1 MTDNL
6 VQNRMMMAAGLLAL
20 LAAMILPQLSG
31 QVVAGLIGLTLLVLP
46 IYRALTSMTALQ
58 PDLGFQQDP
67 LACVITNAELM
78 ILDANPAALRQFK
91 AVVGQALDFGA
102 ITPAREAVLLRL
114 QARARR
120 LGAAVEQ
127 LPHPSARHGAHHG
140 ALRVFVQ
147 SLGADRSLWRI
158 DSVSDHTVQPMG
170 PQISLPM
177 MTLDPQGGVIFS
189 NPALQQV
196 LGRCPKTVAEVFA
209 DTVYKSGEEVC
220 LNGPHGPLRAYL
232 AQIDLGDR
240 RDLYLL
246 PLPTAAPFD
255 VNMLADFQ
263 TMPVALMMLDPSGAI
278 CAINLAAREVIGA
291 KDTDPNDGLM
301 FQDLFEGLGRP
312 VSDWLLDVAE
322 ARMPA
327 GAQVLRLHPQNDT
340 FVQVSLR
347 RVVDHGRARV
357 VAILQDATALKTLEA
372 QFVQSQKMEAI
383 GQLAGGIAHDFNN
396 LLTAISGHCD
406 LLLIRNSAEDANYP
420 DLMQISQNAN
430 RAAGLVAQLLAFSRK
445 QTLQPEYLDLQEVVS
460 DMIHLLNRLVGEK
473 VHLSLQHGAT
483 LGTIR
488 ADRRQLEQVMMN
500 LVVNARDAMA
510 MKGTIQIETE
520 AAHLPQD
527 LLRDHVCVPAGD
539 YALIRVIDN
548 GAGIPADV
556 LQKIF
561 EPFYTTKK
569 QGTGLGLSTA
579 YGIVKQS
586 GGFIFVDSVLGKGT
600 VFSLYFPIHIRPA
613 HQAVT
618 RPNPPKTTLL
628 RQGEGVVLL
637 VEDEAPVRAFAAR
650 ALRMRGY
657 TVREASC
664 GEDALSILQD
674 PDLQI
679 DLFLT
684 DVIMPGLDGP
694 TWVREALQ
702 SRPKTPVIFVSGYAE
717 DVMAEQQSRLQ
728 NAAYLAKPFSLTD
741 LTVAVAKQLRRDS
754 GLGSGLS

>member
-1 MTDNL
+1 
-6 VQNRMMMAAGLLAL
+6 
-20 LAAMILPQLSG
+20 
-31 QVVAGLIGLTLLVLP
+31 
-46 IYRALTSMTALQ
+46 
-58 PDLGFQQDP
+58 
-67 LACVITNAELM
+67 
-78 ILDANPAALRQFK
+78 
-91 AVVGQALDFGA
+91 
-102 ITPAREAVLLRL
+102 
-114 QARARR
+114 
-120 LGAAVEQ
+120 
-127 LPHPSARHGAHHG
+127 
-140 ALRVFVQ
+140 
-147 SLGADRSLWRI
+147 
-158 DSVSDHTVQPMG
+158 
-170 PQISLPM
+170 
-177 MTLDPQGGVIFS
+177 
-189 NPALQQV
+189 
-196 LGRCPKTVAEVFA
+196 
-209 DTVYKSGEEVC
+209 
-220 LNGPHGPLRAYL
+220 
-232 AQIDLGDR
+232 
-240 RDLYLL
+240 
-246 PLPTAAPFD
+246 
-255 VNMLADFQ
+255 
-263 TMPVALMMLDPSGAI
+263 
-278 CAINLAAREVIGA
+278 
-291 KDTDPNDGLM
+291 
-301 FQDLFEGLGRP
+301 
-312 VSDWLLDVAE
+312 
-322 ARMPA
+322 
-327 GAQVLRLHPQNDT
+327 
-340 FVQVSLR
+340 
-347 RVVDHGRARV
+347 
-357 VAILQDATALKTLEA
+357 
-372 QFVQSQKMEAI
+372 MEAI
-383 GQLAGGIAHDFNN
+383 GQLAGGIAHDFNK
-396 LLTAISGHCD
+396 LLTAISGHSD

-473 VHLSLQHGAT
+473 VHLSLQHGAA

-520 AAHLPQD
+520 AAHLAQD

-539 YALIRVIDN
+539 YALISVIDN

-613 HQAVT
+613 HQALRVS
-618 RPNPPKTTLL
+618 PPKTTLL

-664 GEDALSILQD
+664 GEDALSLLQD

-728 NAAYLAKPFSLTD
+728 NAAFLAKPFSLTD
-741 LTVAVAKQLRRDS
+741 LTVAVAKQMRRDS
-754 GLGSGLS
+754 GMSSDLS